1 MNRVNDTALFF
12 VGQCI
17 KHKLFGYEGV
27 IIDVD
32 PFFMLSDEWYE
43 LMAKSL
49 PPKDRPWYRILVHNS
64 SHETYVAEQNL
75 DKLEKRGEVN
85 HPDIELYF
93 DSYADGVYQLRSRNT
108 N

>member
-12 VGQCI
+12 VGQRI

-49 PPKDRPWYRILVHNS
+49 PPRDRPWYRILVHNS

-75 DKLEKRGEVN
+75 DTLEEAGEVN
-85 HPDIELYF
+85 HPDIERYF
-93 DSYADGVYQLRSRNT
+93 DSYADGVYRLRSRNT